1 MACAVCRR
9 ESSARS
15 RSMRLRA
22 FSKSAWRRTRVWRIS
37 LSSAC
42 SLATLPSRTSRSS
55 SSLAS
60 AEEASPADG
69 SSASDTISIFGSGD
83 FFLSFSNTLASS
95 SQKLRFVERLPE
107 QLRHVGHRRHGAL
120 ILHAH
125 RPENAERTLH
135 VVAARVGGADQS
147 EVLSGRGHLIDSNL
161 HVDRLRR
168 VNADVEQSHQAV
180 LFLNGR
186 EQFAQLRLVGKLGGG
201 GNLRRALHV
210 HLLRRGI
217 RQQGWIAKSQGV
229 AGDLLVALALLRQL
243 GH

>member
-1 MACAVCRR
+1 MACAVMRR

-22 FSKSAWRRTRVWRIS
+22 FSKSAWRRTMVWRIS
-37 LSSAC
+37 LRSAW

-69 SSASDTISIFGSGD
+69 SSASGSISISGSGD

-107 QLRHVGHRRHGAL
+107 QLR
-120 ILHAH
+120 
-125 RPENAERTLH
+125 
-135 VVAARVGGADQS
+135 
-147 EVLSGRGHLIDSNL
+147 
-161 HVDRLRR
+161 
-168 VNADVEQSHQAV
+168 
-180 LFLNGR
+180 
-186 EQFAQLRLVGKLGGG
+186 LVGKLGSG

-243 GH
+243 GHQIAANGLQRPARVMRVQVFRGAVEIRLGEIAFRTEDFVARGPAGGDQHDHHSAVGKDQEPQVLEP